1 MPTKILMPALSPTMT
16 EGNLAKWSIKEGD
29 TITSG
34 DVIAEIET
42 DKATMEFEAVD
53 EGILAK
59 IIIPE
64 GTENV
69 AVNAMIGVL
78 LEEGEEDA
86 DVDAFIAANADAP
99 KPQANNDSSA
109 SATPSTPSAAPMAT
123 PAPTPVA
130 HGDGH
135 QDRVFISPLAR
146 RLAAQH
152 GIQIV
157 IPGSGP
163 NGRIIKADIDRIVN
177 QSDGMASGGNTAVS
191 AAPAKKKGPS
201 ASELADLLGIKYLK
215 EKVSNV
221 RKTIAERLTE
231 SKQEVPHFYLTVEC
245 NIDALLAARKELNT
259 KADGKFKVSVNDY
272 VIKAC
277 ALALKKV
284 PEANA
289 SWNDD
294 SILFY
299 EHADISVAVA
309 TDNGLITP
317 IVTAAEGKDLETIS
331 TQMKDLAGRAKIGK
345 LKPTEFQGGSFSLS
359 NLGMFGIKEFSAI
372 INPPQACILAVGAGT
387 PTPIVKDG
395 EIVIGTMMHCTL
407 SVDHRAVDG
416 AVGAQFL
423 AAFKEFIEN
432 PSEIV

>member
-16 EGNLAKWSIKEGD
+16 EGNLAKWSKKEGEK
-29 TITSG
+29 ISSG

-53 EGILAK
+53 EGTLAK

-86 DVDAFIAANADAP
+86 DVDAFIAANKDEP
-99 KPQANNDSSA
+99 KPQANDSAPQSPPSSSSPA
-109 SATPSTPSAAPMAT
+109 PVTTPAPMAT
-123 PAPTPVA
+123 PTPVA
-130 HGDGH
+130 TGLGH

-163 NGRIIKADIDRIVN
+163 NGRIIKADIDAAI
-177 QSDGMASGGNTAVS
+177 ASGGNASVV
-191 AAPAKKKGPS
+191 AAPQKKKGPS
-201 ASELADLLGIKYLK
+201 ASELADMLGISYVK
-215 EKVSNV
+215 EKISNV
-221 RKTIAERLTE
+221 RKTIAQRLTE
-231 SKQEVPHFYLTVEC
+231 SKQDVPHFYLTVEC
-245 NIDALLAARKELNT
+245 NLDALLGARKDLNT

-272 VIKAC
+272 IIKAC

-284 PEANA
+284 PEANT

-294 SILFY
+294 SIITY
-299 EHADISVAVA
+299 DHSDISVAVA

-317 IVTAAEGKDLETIS
+317 IVTKAEEKDLETIS
-331 TQMKDLAGRAKIGK
+331 KEMKDLAGRAKEGK

-395 EIVIGTMMHCTL
+395 EIVIGTMMHATL

-423 AAFKEFIEN
+423 AAFKEFVEN
-432 PSEIV
+432 PDLIK